1 MSERI
6 LKALMQLF
14 AIIAKVEIN
23 EQTNEISS
31 DEDSRKVVSLFLKQ
45 ELNQE
50 RVKEYLDLFD
60 SFIDTH
66 HGKSKRKDGKR
77 KRTSVNSVKILRIC
91 TQINEELKQRQKVI
105 VLIRIIEFIDSDKEI
120 SDQEHEFA
128 ATVSETFNISQEE
141 FNSCLNYVT
150 ANEDSKLSTP
160 NFLVVNN
167 EKVI

>member
-50 RVKEYLDLFD
+50 RVKE
-60 SFIDTH
+60 
-66 HGKSKRKDGKR
+66 
-77 KRTSVNSVKILRIC
+77 KISRVIPLRIP
-91 TQINEELKQRQKVI
+91 L
-105 VLIRIIEFIDSDKEI
+105 
-120 SDQEHEFA
+120 
-128 ATVSETFNISQEE
+128 
-141 FNSCLNYVT
+141 
-150 ANEDSKLSTP
+150 P
-160 NFLVVNN
+160 NFPIFCKTN
-167 EKVI
+167 

>member
-23 EQTNEISS
+23 EETNEINS
-31 DEDSRKVVSLFLKQ
+31 DAGSRKIVSLFLKQ

-50 RVKEYLDLFD
+50 RVKEYLQLFD
-60 SFIDTH
+60 EFLETH
-66 HGKSKRKDGKR
+66 QGKSKKKDGKR

-105 VLIRIIEFIDSDKEI
+105 VLIRILEFI
-120 SDQEHEFA
+120 
-128 ATVSETFNISQEE
+128 VSGIQIAVS
-141 FNSCLNYVT
+141 
-150 ANEDSKLSTP
+150 
-160 NFLVVNN
+160 
-167 EKVI
+167 

>member
-14 AIIAKVEIN
+14 AIIAKVEVN
-23 EQTNEISS
+23 EKTNEISS
-31 DEDSRKVVSLFLKQ
+31 DEKSRKVVSLFLKQ

-50 RVKEYLDLFD
+50 MVKAYLELFD
-60 SFIDTH
+60 NYIDTH

-105 VLIRIIEFIDSDKEI
+105 VLIRIIVSYRKEKAIIFKGWEIVFIVCYLMITYFMPLIFDNIRD
-120 SDQEHEFA
+120 
-128 ATVSETFNISQEE
+128 FNW
-141 FNSCLNYVT
+141 L
-150 ANEDSKLSTP
+150 
-160 NFLVVNN
+160 
-167 EKVI
+167 